1 MSLKLNNGSQ
11 SDDGSNLPLDA
22 NQQALSQHR
31 LLMELLML
39 KNCADSAIT
48 LAAESTRAGIAA
60 VAPGANLVLPG
71 HQGPTPG
78 QMAYAQ
84 SRQLGENVI
93 PMAKQALMHAARL
106 AALLG
111 VQIEVATSPAA
122 PAIGS
127 DEDYDANVK
136 G

>member
-1 MSLKLNNGSQ
+1 MLKISKDGGGDDASQ
-11 SDDGSNLPLDA
+11 QPVSAQDQTLT
-22 NQQALSQHR
+22 QHR

-39 KNCADSAIT
+39 RNCAESAIT